1 MKSIIKKISQGLLL
15 IPVLVLGLSF
25 VATPAYAAPG
35 DCKDG
40 TYDINSGAACAKGNS
55 TPESLFGGNN
65 SIFRIVTNVLLFLV
79 GAISVIM
86 LIIGG
91 IRYVIS
97 GGDQAQVTSAKN
109 TILYAVVGIVVA
121 FLAYAAVN
129 FVTGAFTNDSGDE
142 ITVTSRLS

>member
-15 IPVLVLGLSF
+15 IPMLVLGLSF
-25 VATPAYAAPG
+25 VATPAFAA
-35 DCKDG
+35 DCD
-40 TYDINSGAACAKGNS
+40 TSNLTISTGADCAQGKE
-55 TPESLFGGNN
+55 TPSDLFGGDE

-91 IRYVIS
+91 IRYVVS

-109 TILYAVVGIVVA
+109 TILYAIVGIIVA

-129 FVTGAFTNDSGDE
+129 FVSGAFTAA
-142 ITVTSRLS
+142 